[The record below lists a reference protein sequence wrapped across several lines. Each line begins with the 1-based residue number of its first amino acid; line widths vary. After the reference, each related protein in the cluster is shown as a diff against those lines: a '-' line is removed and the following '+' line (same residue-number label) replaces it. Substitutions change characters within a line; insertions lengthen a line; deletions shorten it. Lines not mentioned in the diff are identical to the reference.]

1 MNANVAELMGEPW
14 CIRQEALEAF
24 IGAVPDR
31 KPATARAQGPFP
43 RLNPLKIEGGV
54 ATVTISGVLLKS
66 LPLWAREYEIDATGY
81 DEIAED
87 LAAAVAHPDVRSI
100 RLLIDSPG
108 GQLSGITDAAA
119 AIEAAGKI
127 KSITADVEDGAYSAA
142 YWLASQAKNI
152 IASPTAG
159 IGSIGT
165 FLTLTDLSALAER
178 LGIKVH
184 LVSSG
189 RHKGVGAGGVRI
201 EHDQLEPFQKFVDQ
215 ATDMFVAAVA
225 KGRRVSPEAARAWA
239 DGRFWM
245 AGEAKEMGLIDAV
258 WSPGAAMGV
267 RGSAAIKAEA
277 VSNQS
282 ETLPGVPAA
291 AKDTVSPRGD
301 GTMEQTD
308 LAAAQAKAKGEAV
321 AAERQRLADLKAAFP
336 GEDKFVMEQ
345 YEAGSSVLEAKAA
358 FGDVLKAR
366 LEAKDKENATLR
378 EQAAAPA
385 TSTGPAPVAN
395 KGTPQSGGGDFMTV
409 AQADQRS
416 HQLVCVERLSG
427 RKAECCGMVK
437 AMSRV
442 SKANPALHAEFL
454 EAQRGRA
461 PQVHQR
467 KVELGLTGPFA
478 RA

>member
-1 MNANVAELMGEPW
+1 
-14 CIRQEALEAF
+14 
-24 IGAVPDR
+24 
-31 KPATARAQGPFP
+31 
-43 RLNPLKIEGGV
+43 
-54 ATVTISGVLLKS
+54 
-66 LPLWAREYEIDATGY
+66 
-81 DEIAED
+81 
-87 LAAAVAHPDVRSI
+87 
-100 RLLIDSPG
+100 
-108 GQLSGITDAAA
+108 
-119 AIEAAGKI
+119 
-127 KSITADVEDGAYSAA
+127 
-142 YWLASQAKNI
+142 
-152 IASPTAG
+152 
-159 IGSIGT
+159 
-165 FLTLTDLSALAER
+165 
-178 LGIKVH
+178 
-184 LVSSG
+184 
-189 RHKGVGAGGVRI
+189 
-201 EHDQLEPFQKFVDQ
+201 
-215 ATDMFVAAVA
+215 
-225 KGRRVSPEAARAWA
+225 
-239 DGRFWM
+239 
-245 AGEAKEMGLIDAV
+245 
-258 WSPGAAMGV
+258 
-267 RGSAAIKAEA
+267 
-277 VSNQS
+277 
-282 ETLPGVPAA
+282 
-291 AKDTVSPRGD
+291 
-301 GTMEQTD
+301 MEQTE